1 MSDDKREKLR
11 EYLRNNRP
19 KSKINLGNS
28 SNNKENSTEN
38 LKKDLNLD
46 NSNLN
51 NDSNLDNSQ
60 ILNKKTK
67 PNKRDYDKEPLIIR
81 DYNMHETAFFALT
94 IPVLLFVNFIFNGI
108 SVFFIPKNII
118 FMFITLEIFLEL
130 LKHPYKTSIFY
141 DSKIVYK
148 KGSDTA
154 LEINLSDI
162 VGVYKTAMCNENFQT
177 QKFISKKI
185 FIFAAVLVGLVMIIF
200 DFNTFIFFF
209 GWIFATFFG
218 GKFIFFVLLNKKI
231 GFKIYT
237 SYLIKTEKNIIN
249 FLPKESYDIEIK
261 RYFFDKINIDIEKA
275 QCNFIVS

>member
-1 MSDDKREKLR
+1 
-11 EYLRNNRP
+11 
-19 KSKINLGNS
+19 
-28 SNNKENSTEN
+28 
-38 LKKDLNLD
+38 
-46 NSNLN
+46 
-51 NDSNLDNSQ
+51 
-60 ILNKKTK
+60 
-67 PNKRDYDKEPLIIR
+67 
-81 DYNMHETAFFALT
+81 
-94 IPVLLFVNFIFNGI
+94 
-108 SVFFIPKNII
+108 
-118 FMFITLEIFLEL
+118 MFITLEIFLEL
-130 LKHPYKTSIFY
+130 LKYPYKTSIFY

-177 QKFISKKI
+177 QKFISKKL

-249 FLPKESYDIEIK
+249 FLPKESDNMEIK
-261 RYFFDKINIDIEKA
+261 RYFFDKLKYIKFDKQLLI
-275 QCNFIVS
+275 S

>member
-1 MSDDKREKLR
+1 M
-11 EYLRNNRP
+11 
-19 KSKINLGNS
+19 
-28 SNNKENSTEN
+28 
-38 LKKDLNLD
+38 D

-51 NDSNLDNSQ
+51 NSQNLSN
-60 ILNKKTK
+60 KAK
-67 PNKRDYDKEPLIIR
+67 PKKRDYDKEPLIIR
-81 DYNMHETAFFALT
+81 DYNMHETAFFAVIL
-94 IPVLLFVNFIFNGI
+94 LLFFLFDFIFNDT
-108 SVFFIPKNII
+108 SEFFTPKRVVFIFILLEIILELFKCFHKNII
-118 FMFITLEIFLEL
+118 F
-130 LKHPYKTSIFY
+130 YN
-141 DSKIVYK
+141 SKIVYK

-177 QKFISKKI
+177 QKFISKKL

-231 GFKIYT
+231 RFIIYT

-261 RYFFDKINIDIEKA
+261 RYFFDKINIDIEKV
-275 QCNFIVS
+275 QCNFIVF